1 MSTTVTSSTGTTYIS
16 GTGTS
21 GFDSSALIEAAVEA
35 KMAAAYRIDDQID
48 VLESEVTGW
57 ETVLTDLTAVS
68 DAAEALSASSD
79 DSVWDD
85 HTAYL
90 TSSTISNPDN
100 VVAVTVDDEASLG
113 VYTLTVDQL
122 ATSQKVASSEQ
133 TSKTDALGLSGS
145 FTLVSGDGTASTITV
160 TESTTLT
167 SLASAINAVSST
179 TGVTA
184 TLMKTS
190 DSGYTLVLASA
201 DTGTANAI
209 TVTDGDGLLASLGV
223 VDDDGAFANQLQAA
237 QDAIVTI
244 DGTTITSSSNDIE
257 DVMPGVSI
265 SLYNTTGDGNSIT
278 VEVGQDLDGIADAI
292 TALVDAYNTYRT
304 YAILN
309 QTTDSDGAV
318 DDAVL
323 FGDSLLRSINTAL
336 YDVLGKSIEVDGTTY
351 TLASFGITYDDDNNL
366 VVDDDTIEEALIQ
379 NADVLQAFFEQS
391 VASSSDDLYLATTPG
406 DMPAGDLAVE
416 VTFDDDGNITA
427 ASIGGVDLV
436 VSGKTLKG
444 ADGTDYEGLRMV
456 CTASATGTTVSYTV
470 SVEEGL
476 ADSLVAALDTYAADD
491 GLVQSRID
499 SLNTSIDKKQT
510 RRDRIAEQADDYE
523 TYLTAYY
530 ARIEAAMEAAE
541 LALKQV
547 EALFFNDDD

>member
-1 MSTTVTSSTGTTYIS
+1 MSTTVTSASGTTYIS

-21 GFDSSALIEAAVEA
+21 GFDSSALISAAVEA

-48 VLESEVTGW
+48 VLESKVTGW
-57 ETVLTDLTAVS
+57 GTMLTDLTAIS
-68 DAAEALSASSD
+68 DAADALSAASD
-79 DSVWDD
+79 DSVWND

-90 TSSTISNPDN
+90 TSSTISSPDN
-100 VVAVTVDDEASLG
+100 VLAVTVDDDAELG
-113 VYTLTVDQL
+113 VYTLTVTQL
-122 ATSQKVASSEQ
+122 ATSHKVASTEQ
-133 TSKTDALGLSGS
+133 SSKTDALGLSGS
-145 FTLVSGDGTASTITV
+145 FTLVAGDGTASTVTV

-167 SLASAINAVSST
+167 SLASSINALSST

-201 DTGTANAI
+201 DTGESI
-209 TVTDGDGLLASLGV
+209 TVTDGDGVLASLGV
-223 VDDDGAFANQLQAA
+223 VDDDGAYANELQAA
-237 QDAIVTI
+237 QNAILTI

-265 SLYNTTGDGNSIT
+265 SLYNTTGTGNSIT
-278 VEVGQDLDGIADAI
+278 LEVGQDLDGVADAI
-292 TALVDAYNTYRT
+292 TALVDAYNTYRE

-323 FGDSLLRSINTAL
+323 FGDSLLRSANSAL
-336 YDVLGKSIEVDGTTY
+336 YSILGMSVEVDGTTY
-351 TLASFGITYDDDNNL
+351 TLASFGITYDDDNYL
-366 VVDDDTIEEALIQ
+366 VVDDDALEEALIQ
-379 NADVLQAFFEQS
+379 NADVLQAFFQQS
-391 VASSSDDLYLATTPG
+391 VTSSSEDLYLATTPG
-406 DMPAGDLAVE
+406 DLPTGELAVE
-416 VTFDDDGNITA
+416 VTFDDDGNITS
-427 ASIGGVDLV
+427 ASIDGIELT

-444 ADGTDYEGLRMV
+444 ASGTDYEGLRMV
-456 CTASATGTTVSYTV
+456 CTASATGSTVSYTV
-470 SVEEGL
+470 SVEAGL
-476 ADSLVAALDTYAADD
+476 ADSLVASLESYVDDD

-499 SLNTSIDKKQT
+499 SLNDTIDSKQT
-510 RRDRIAEQADDYE
+510 KRDRIAEIADAYE
-523 TYLTAYY
+523 TTLTAYY

-547 EALFFNDDD
+547 EALFDTDDD